1 MWFFFNYCFQQRA
14 VAIFLW
20 RRISVART
28 DRPGSG
34 FCICLRNWPGWVFA
48 ASLLASH
55 RIPQLFL
62 FNSQTKWG
70 DSVKTTTEADREK
83 MKEEREG
90 ERRREGRD
98 TDDKLAPQLILIRAK
113 GKTSVSLKEHWVP
126 WYKQFFF
133 YSMKHLKPVVW
144 KCPYKSETK
153 RSEKRIHMSNMYAI
167 QCIQIRT

>member
-1 MWFFFNYCFQQRA
+1 M
-14 VAIFLW
+14 AIFLW
-20 RRISVART
+20 RRILVART

-126 WYKQFFF
+126 WYKQFFLQHETLKTCG
-133 YSMKHLKPVVW
+133 MK
-144 KCPYKSETK
+144 
-153 RSEKRIHMSNMYAI
+153 MSLQVRN
-167 QCIQIRT
+167 QKIRKKDSYVKYVCHTVHSN